1 MREGGM
7 GISQWSN
14 GLGNMQYRMAFWVSG
29 VIWACEPEGKTALMA
44 RRLQSKDEMGYDGY
58 Q

>member
-1 MREGGM
+1 
-7 GISQWSN
+7 
-14 GLGNMQYRMAFWVSG
+14 MQYRMAFWVSG
-29 VIWACEPEGKTALMA
+29 VIWACEPEGKIALMA